1 MEVEEEQQQQ
11 QQYQQQQQQQQ
22 EKEHQEERGEY
33 AATTGIT
40 PVVTTDKIDD
50 EKVNDEEEQ
59 KMYEEFKVWKK
70 NTPFL
75 YDLVVSRALEWP
87 SLTVEWIPG
96 KVRDDARGLDVQRL
110 ILGTHTDGD
119 EPNYLMVAEVHLPLE
134 EGETSANAPS
144 SSSSSGEASTGVTTA
159 VTDNIDGDFLMDARG
174 RHARYHNDTPDS
186 GNPNERVRIVQKI
199 CHPSEVNRARCMPQR
214 PSVIATKGTMPEVY
228 VFDTT
233 KHPACNNN
241 ACPDMRLTGHTADGY
256 GLDWSPVAQGWL
268 ASGSNDNVVCLWDV
282 GACGGCSELAA
293 TGIARGHTDI
303 VEDVAWHKLDGNVF
317 GSVGDDGRILL
328 WDKRDLRT
336 PTGGPRVGAHGGK
349 EVNAIC
355 FSPFNANLFATGG
368 SDTMVMLWDARDL
381 RAPLNVF
388 MHHTGEVYQV
398 AWSRHSETILAS
410 SAMDKRVLV
419 WDLSLIGDEQSA
431 DEANDGPPELL
442 FSHSGHTG
450 RIAEFSWSQEDP
462 WLLGSV
468 ADDNIIQLWQMSKTI
483 YSGEDDIQI
492 TDLVDRLE

>member
-1 MEVEEEQQQQ
+1 M
-11 QQYQQQQQQQQ
+11 
-22 EKEHQEERGEY
+22 
-33 AATTGIT
+33 
-40 PVVTTDKIDD
+40 VTTDKIDD

-59 KMYEEFKVWKK
+59 KLYEEFKVWKK

-96 KVRDDARGLDVQRL
+96 RTRDDANGLEVQRL
-110 ILGTHTDGD
+110 VLGTHTDGED
-119 EPNYLMVAEVHLPLE
+119 PNYLMVAEVHLPLSE
-134 EGETSANAPS
+134 DEILSTTTTS
-144 SSSSSGEASTGVTTA
+144 SSSNNTSNNSSSAAPSESGVTTA

-174 RHARYHNDTPDS
+174 RRARYQNDTSD
-186 GNPNERVRIVQKI
+186 GGRVNERVRIVQKI
-199 CHPSEVNRARCMPQR
+199 LHPSEVNRARCMPQR

-228 VFDTT
+228 VFDTAR
-233 KHPACNNN
+233 HPETPAPAVAPDAPAACR
-241 ACPDMRLTGHTADGY
+241 PDLRLTGHTADGY
-256 GLDWSPVAQGWL
+256 GLDWSPAAQGWL

-282 GACGGCSELAA
+282 EAGLRGGIGGAELAA
-293 TGIARGHTDI
+293 AGIARGHTDI
-303 VEDVAWHKLDGNVF
+303 VEDVAWHRLDGNVF

-328 WDKRDLRT
+328 WDRRDLRT
-336 PTGGPRVGAHGGK
+336 PSGGPRPGAHGGK

-355 FSPFNANLFATGG
+355 FSPFNGNLFATGG
-368 SDTMVMLWDARDL
+368 SDTMVMLWDVRDL
-381 RAPLNVF
+381 SSPLNVF

-410 SAMDKRVLV
+410 SATDKRVLV

-462 WLLGSV
+462 WLIGSV

>member
-11 QQYQQQQQQQQ
+11 QQQHS
-22 EKEHQEERGEY
+22 EPEEV
-33 AATTGIT
+33 AAT
-40 PVVTTDKIDD
+40 VTTDKIDD
-50 EKVNDEEEQ
+50 ENVNDEEEQ
-59 KMYEEFKVWKK
+59 KLYEEFKVWKK

-87 SLTVEWIPG
+87 SLTVEWVPG
-96 KVRDDARGLDVQRL
+96 RTRDDENDIEVQRL
-110 ILGTHTDGD
+110 ILGTHTNGED
-119 EPNYLMVAEVHLPLE
+119 PNYLLVAEVHLPLPE
-134 EGETSANAPS
+134 DEINSNKS
-144 SSSSSGEASTGVTTA
+144 SSTTTHQPTPNSEASSNNGITTA

-174 RHARYHNDTPDS
+174 RRTRYQNDVPDS
-186 GNPNERVRIVQKI
+186 GKSMERVRIIQKI
-199 CHPSEVNRARCMPQR
+199 LHPSEVNRARCMPQR

-228 VFDTT
+228 IFDTA
-233 KHPACNNN
+233 KHPAIPTDSTVR
-241 ACPDMRLTGHTADGY
+241 PDIRLTGHKADGY

-268 ASGSNDNVVCLWDV
+268 ASGSNDNVICLWDV
-282 GACGGCSELAA
+282 EACGSSGRSELAA
-293 TGIARGHTDI
+293 TGIARGHEDI

-328 WDKRDLRT
+328 WDKRDLSK

-355 FSPFNANLFATGG
+355 FSPFNGNLFVTGG
-368 SDTMVMLWDARDL
+368 SDNMVMLWDIRDL
-381 RAPLNVF
+381 SEPLNVF
-388 MHHTGEVYQV
+388 MHHTAEVYQV

-442 FSHSGHTG
+442 FTHSGHTG

-462 WLLGSV
+462 WLIGSV

-483 YSGEDDIQI
+483 YSGEDDIQF
-492 TDLVDRLE
+492 TDLVDKLE